1 MIERDFLLRQIQQA
15 IQVLAQVLL
24 QKRDGTPEWRA
35 ALADGIRQVTG
46 TDPARLAAL
55 SREET
60 LDLATD
66 DGEIEPEKAVALAD
80 LFQEAEE
87 RALRVRAR
95 WLYQAALK
103 AGGPVPHDV
112 LDRIAALPD
121 EGADDEG
128 TNGETDG

>member
-24 QKRDGTPEWRA
+24 QKRDGTPEA
-35 ALADGIRQVTG
+35 QITLAEGLRLITG
-46 TDPARLAAL
+46 ADPARLAAL

-60 LDLATD
+60 LGLAMD
-66 DGEIEPEKAVALAD
+66 EGEFSPEKAAALAD
-80 LFQEAEE
+80 LFREAEG
-87 RALRVRAR
+87 RPLQVRAR
-95 WLYQAALK
+95 WLYQAALE

-121 EGADDEG
+121 TDGADG
-128 TNGETDG
+128 

>member
-35 ALADGIRQVTG
+35 SLADGIRLVTG
-46 TDPARLAAL
+46 ADPSRLAAL
-55 SREET
+55 SHEEV
-60 LDLATD
+60 LGLARD
-66 DGEIEPEKAVALAD
+66 EEAFSPEKAVALAD
-80 LFQEAEE
+80 LFREADE

-95 WLYQAALK
+95 WLYEAAYE

-112 LDRIAALPD
+112 LERIAALPD
-121 EGADDEG
+121 G
-128 TNGETDG
+128 